1 MRSSDK
7 ISAPFIV
14 QSFRICI
21 YLITEKVSIA
31 MNIYHQ
37 LRTARVLI
45 PVLCLVAYGCDNKPS
60 STSGTP
66 NKKTGDLSVSSP
78 DMKEAPANESISS
91 ASVDY
96 DRDISGE
103 GYASI
108 EENSFLSPRQE
119 PLSTFATDVDRAS
132 YSNVRRFLESGNMPP
147 AGAVRIEELV
157 NYFDY
162 NYPEPTDEHP
172 VAIHTEIADCP
183 WNTSHRLLKI
193 GIQGRRI
200 ATNKLPPSNLVFLVD
215 VSGSMDEPNK
225 LPLVQA
231 SLHLLTDQLRTDD
244 KVAIITYAGNAGLV
258 LPSTSGNNKQQIHKA
273 IDELNAGGSTAG
285 GAGIEL
291 AYKIARQ
298 QFRKEGNN
306 RVIIA
311 TDGDFNVGASS
322 EDELVRLIER
332 ERKSGVYLSVLGFG
346 TGNYQD
352 DKMQQLADKGNGN
365 HAYIDQL
372 SEARKLLV
380 NEFAGTMFTIAKD
393 VKIQVE
399 FNPSGVQ
406 GYRLIGYENRKMDA
420 SDFRNDEKD
429 AGEIGSGHTVT
440 ALYEIIPAGVKNE
453 FMKGADSLRYQP
465 VNTWSRYKGELLT
478 VKVRY
483 KNPTEEKA
491 KELSR
496 IVYNDPLKWQQSSDH
511 FRFAA
516 AVAEF
521 GLLLRESPY
530 RQQSNW
536 QQVLTIA
543 RGARGDDADGC
554 RGGFIEMVESLP
566 AAVRR

>member
-1 MRSSDK
+1 
-7 ISAPFIV
+7 
-14 QSFRICI
+14 
-21 YLITEKVSIA
+21 

-37 LRTARVLI
+37 LRAARVLI
-45 PVLCLVAYGCDNKPS
+45 PVLCLVAYGCNNKPS
-60 STSGTP
+60 STSNTQY
-66 NKKTGDLSVSSP
+66 KTREDALLQSP
-78 DMKEAPANESISS
+78 VAGEPVTDEAKSLTLVKEEELF
-91 ASVDY
+91 D
-96 DRDISGE
+96 GE

-119 PLSTFATDVDRAS
+119 PLSTFAADVDRAS

-162 NYPEPTDEHP
+162 NYPEPTGEHP
-172 VAIHTEIADCP
+172 VAIHTELADCP
-183 WNTSHRLLKI
+183 WNASHRLLKV

-200 ATNKLPPSNLVFLVD
+200 PTTDLPPSNLVFLVD

-231 SLHLLTDQLRTDD
+231 SLHLLTDQLRATDR
-244 KVAIITYAGNAGLV
+244 VAIVTYAGNAGVV
-258 LPSTSGNNKQQIHKA
+258 LPATSGNNKQQIHNA
-273 IDELNAGGSTAG
+273 IDRLNAGGSTAG
-285 GAGIEL
+285 GEGIEL

-298 QFRKEGNN
+298 QFMKEGNN

-311 TDGDFNVGASS
+311 TDGDFNVGVSS
-322 EDELVRLIER
+322 EDELIRLIEH

-352 DKMQQLADKGNGN
+352 SKMQELADKGNGN

-380 NEFAGTMFTIAKD
+380 SEFAGTLFTIAKD

-399 FNPSGVQ
+399 FNPAGVQ
-406 GYRLIGYENRKMDA
+406 GYRLIGYENRKMAA

-440 ALYEIIPAGVKNE
+440 ALYEIIPVGVKND
-453 FMKGADSLRYQP
+453 FLKGSDSLRYQQS
-465 VNTWSRYKGELLT
+465 NNGIRYAGELLT

-483 KNPTEEKA
+483 KNPSEEKA
-491 KELSR
+491 KELGR
-496 IVYNDPLKWQQSSDH
+496 VVYNDPLNWQQSSDH

-530 RQQSNW
+530 RQQANW
-536 QQVLTIA
+536 QQVLSLA
-543 RGARGDDADGC
+543 RGAKGADPEGF
-554 RGGFIEMVESLP
+554 RGGFISLVEAVP
-566 AAVRR
+566 ALSKR

>member
-1 MRSSDK
+1 
-7 ISAPFIV
+7 
-14 QSFRICI
+14 
-21 YLITEKVSIA
+21 

-37 LRTARVLI
+37 LRAVRVLI
-45 PVLCLVAYGCDNKPS
+45 PVLCLVAYGCNNKPS
-60 STSGTP
+60 STSNTQY
-66 NKKTGDLSVSSP
+66 KTREDALLQSP
-78 DMKEAPANESISS
+78 VAGEPVTDEAKSLTLDKDDGLFE
-91 ASVDY
+91 
-96 DRDISGE
+96 GE
-103 GYASI
+103 GYARI
-108 EENSFLSPRQE
+108 EENSFLSARQE
-119 PLSTFATDVDRAS
+119 PLSTFAADVDRAS

-162 NYPEPTDEHP
+162 NYPEPTGEHP
-172 VAIHTEIADCP
+172 VAIHTELADCP
-183 WNTSHRLLKI
+183 WNASHRLLKV

-200 ATNKLPPSNLVFLVD
+200 PTTDLPPSNLVFLVD

-231 SLHLLTDQLRTDD
+231 SLHLLTDQLRSADR
-244 KVAIITYAGNAGLV
+244 VAIVTYAGNAGVV
-258 LPSTSGNNKQQIHKA
+258 LPATSGNNKQQIHNA
-273 IDELNAGGSTAG
+273 IDRLNAGGSTAG
-285 GAGIEL
+285 GEGIEL

-298 QFRKEGNN
+298 QFMKEGNN

-311 TDGDFNVGASS
+311 TDGDFNVGVSS
-322 EDELVRLIER
+322 EDELVRLIEH

-352 DKMQQLADKGNGN
+352 SKMQELADKGNGN

-380 NEFAGTMFTIAKD
+380 SEFAGTLFTIAKD

-399 FNPSGVQ
+399 FNPAGVQ
-406 GYRLIGYENRKMDA
+406 SYRLIGYENRRMAA

-440 ALYEIIPAGVKNE
+440 ALYEIIPVGVKND
-453 FMKGADSLRYQP
+453 FLQGSDSLRYQQ
-465 VNTWSRYKGELLT
+465 SSSGARFAGELLT

-483 KNPTEEKA
+483 KNPSEEKA

-496 IVYNDPLKWQQSSDH
+496 VVYNDPLNWQQSSDH

-530 RQQSNW
+530 RQQANW
-536 QQVLTIA
+536 PQVLSLA
-543 RGARGDDADGC
+543 RGAKGADPEGF
-554 RGGFIEMVESLP
+554 RAGFIDLVQAVP
-566 AAVRR
+566 ALSKR

>member
-1 MRSSDK
+1 
-7 ISAPFIV
+7 
-14 QSFRICI
+14 
-21 YLITEKVSIA
+21 
-31 MNIYHQ
+31 MNMYHQ
-37 LRTARVLI
+37 LRAARVLI
-45 PVLCLVAYGCDNKPS
+45 PVLCLVAYGCNNKPS
-60 STSGTP
+60 STS
-66 NKKTGDLSVSSP
+66 NNEYKTKS
-78 DMKEAPANESISS
+78 ESINMYEPV
-91 ASVDY
+91 ADEANAIAPVEQEPVLD
-96 DRDISGE
+96 GE

-119 PLSTFATDVDRAS
+119 PLSTFAADVDRAS
-132 YSNVRRFLESGNMPP
+132 YSNVRRFLEAGNMPP

-162 NYPEPTDEHP
+162 NYPEPTGEHP
-172 VAIHTEIADCP
+172 VAIHTELADCP
-183 WNTSHRLLKI
+183 WNASHRLLKV

-200 ATNKLPPSNLVFLVD
+200 PTTDLPPSNLVFLVD

-231 SLHLLTDQLRTDD
+231 SLHLLTDQLRSADR
-244 KVAIITYAGNAGLV
+244 VAIVTYAGNAGVV
-258 LPSTSGNNKQQIHKA
+258 LPATSGNNKQQIHNA
-273 IDELNAGGSTAG
+273 IDRLNAGGSTAG
-285 GAGIEL
+285 GEGIEL

-298 QFRKEGNN
+298 QFMKEGNN

-311 TDGDFNVGASS
+311 TDGDFNVGVSS
-322 EDELVRLIER
+322 EDELVRLIEH

-352 DKMQQLADKGNGN
+352 SKMQELADKGNGN

-380 NEFAGTMFTIAKD
+380 SEFAGTLFTIAKD

-399 FNPSGVQ
+399 FNPAGVQ
-406 GYRLIGYENRKMDA
+406 GYRLIGYENRKMA
-420 SDFRNDEKD
+420 AADFRNDEKD

-440 ALYEIIPAGVKNE
+440 ALYEIIPVGVKND
-453 FMKGADSLRYQP
+453 FLKGSDSLRYQQG
-465 VNTWSRYKGELLT
+465 NNGTRYVGELLT

-483 KNPTEEKA
+483 KNPSEEKA
-491 KELSR
+491 KELGR
-496 IVYNDPLKWQQSSDH
+496 IVYNDPLNWQQSSDH

-530 RQQSNW
+530 RQQANW
-536 QQVLTIA
+536 QQVLSLA
-543 RGARGDDADGC
+543 RGAKGTDPEGFRA
-554 RGGFIEMVESLP
+554 GFISLVEAVP
-566 AAVRR
+566 ALSGR